1 MSRHGCEYCS
11 KAALHDTTL
20 LTFSICSLLSCVTDF
35 TVLTCH
41 RYEDVTWLGR
51 SSISS
56 SAQSAYSHDE
66 TDGGSSADP
75 FNFLALCRWFRHR
88 VFGPDQSGRSVC
100 AEENVREQRAWP
112 AGVSPRN
119 PDHGECTFLM
129 LQLSACLWKWSERL
143 AWMAATLTTK
153 TSNYNYIVCVCA
165 RARVHRGISRAIRT
179 SWATWT
185 RAWRL

>member
-1 MSRHGCEYCS
+1 MARHGCEYFT
-11 KAALHDTTL
+11 KAALHDTT
-20 LTFSICSLLSCVTDF
+20 DF
-35 TVLTCH
+35 TVLMCH
-41 RYEDVTWLGR
+41 WYEDVTWLKW

-56 SAQSAYSHDE
+56 SAQSAYSHNE
-66 TDGGSSADP
+66 TDGGLSAGP
-75 FNFLALCRWFRHR
+75 FYFLVLCRRFRHR

-100 AEENVREQRAWP
+100 AEENVREQRARP

-119 PDHGECTFLM
+119 SDHGECTFLM

-143 AWMAATLTTK
+143 TWMAAMLTTK
-153 TSNYNYIVCVCA
+153 TSNYNYIVCTC
-165 RARVHRGISRAIRT
+165 ARVHRGISRAIRT